1 MKHSHKNDKDKKSK
15 VKKKV
20 GKMKVSCEKCGSA
33 IVNLTESRQEFRLKL
48 RGFCESCN
56 KFKVAYIDNHKAIAE
71 SGNMFDYLVRENL
84 PPTAQP
90 LPQNNN
96 AQAQKPANP
105 TSTTTPQPSAQQPAQ
120 QQTQQPPKQPVAN
133 DALKTA
139 INSDTGKEFAGML
152 DMTAAELHR
161 ILTTTSTAQP
171 STSTTTPQA
180 SAQKTP

>member
-1 MKHSHKNDKDKKSK
+1 
-15 VKKKV
+15 
-20 GKMKVSCEKCGSA
+20 
-33 IVNLTESRQEFRLKL
+33 
-48 RGFCESCN
+48 
-56 KFKVAYIDNHKAIAE
+56 
-71 SGNMFDYLVRENL
+71 MFDYLVRENL

-120 QQTQQPPKQPVAN
+120 QQTQQPPKQPAAN

>member
-120 QQTQQPPKQPVAN
+120 QQTQQPPKQPAAN

-139 INSDTGKEFAGML
+139 INSDTGKAFASMLGM
-152 DMTAAELHR
+152 AADQLHKV
-161 ILTTTSTAQP
+161 LTTTSTAQP
-171 STSTTTPQA
+171 TSTAAPQA